1 MDFDFTEDQVMLRN
15 LVREYLT
22 EQTPV
27 AHVRQMMEDDLGYDR
42 DIYRGL
48 MGLGVTHLPEAYGG
62 GGLGM
67 IEQAIILE
75 EMGRVTYPGPWFATV
90 TLAGTAIMYSGDEN
104 AMARYL
110 PDASTGD
117 LVMTLAF
124 LEESLAWSPEAISL
138 AARKDGDE
146 FVLSG
151 TKRFVPFG
159 HAADVILVAA
169 RTGSGSGPDGIS
181 LIAVPRDSSGITVTS
196 TPLLDLTSKTA
207 TIDFQDVRVPAENL
221 VGAEGNAWPA
231 LETTLRLAA
240 IGAAAEQ
247 LGASRKSLEMSSDY
261 AKVRKQFGQF
271 IGQFQAVK
279 HKLAEMLEQVE
290 NSHAA
295 VYYAAWAQDAGAPDS
310 ALAAS
315 VAKATLN
322 ESSKSVCGEAI
333 QVHGGIGYTWEYDLH
348 LYWKRAKYYEPLFG
362 DTTFHRERVLQESFA
377 AWQKEAAAT

>member
-1 MDFDFTEDQVMLRN
+1 MLRN

-22 EQTPV
+22 EQSPV
-27 AHVRQMMEDDLGYDR
+27 AHVRQMMENERGYDR

-48 MGLGVTHLPEAYGG
+48 MDLGITHLPESYGG

-90 TLAGTAIMYSGDEN
+90 MLAGTAITHSGDEN

-110 PDASTGD
+110 PDVSSGD

-124 LEESLAWSPEAISL
+124 LEESLAWGPEAISMS
-138 AARKDGDE
+138 ASRDGDTY
-146 FVLSG
+146 VLSG
-151 TKRFVPFG
+151 TKRFVPF
-159 HAADVILVAA
+159 AQSADVILVAA

-181 LIAVPRDSSGITVTS
+181 LIAVPRESEGLTVTP
-196 TPLLDLTSKTA
+196 TPVLDLTAKNA
-207 TIDFQDVRVPAENL
+207 TLTFENVRVPAENL
-221 VGAEGNAWPA
+221 VGAEDNAWPA
-231 LETTLRLAA
+231 LEATLRVAA
-240 IGAAAEQ
+240 IGAAAEM
-247 LGASRKSLEMSSDY
+247 LGASRRSLEMSSDY

-295 VYYAAWAQDAGAPDS
+295 VYYAAWAHDAGAPD
-310 ALAAS
+310 AVLAAS
-315 VAKATLN
+315 VAKAMLN
-322 ESSKSVCGEAI
+322 ESSKRVCGEAI

-362 DTTFHRERVLQESFA
+362 DTAYHRERVLRESFSTWQRETA
-377 AWQKEAAAT
+377 AV